1 MHLLATT
8 PGTIADGSTAVD
20 LAQTPGD
27 IVVLSSADTDIAL
40 LAAAQK
46 RRRAQ
51 DPTAPL
57 LRLAPILRLGHNF
70 SVDLYME
77 TVARARL
84 VIARLLGGSAYWPY
98 GIERLVE
105 TCHTNGIPLAL
116 VPGDDKLDPEL
127 EQLSTLEPDR
137 VHRLWRYL
145 AEGGPANAD
154 NLLRYA
160 GSLIGCEMQ
169 WAEPAALLRAGL
181 YWPDRALPSLGEI
194 SALWRGNGGIV
205 PILFY
210 RALVQSGNTA
220 PVDGLVDA
228 LPARRLRPLP
238 FFVHSL
244 KDGESAALIGELF
257 AAAPPAVIL
266 NATGFCVGAGR
277 AADPLASA
285 NCPILQVVFAGA
297 DEESWRSG
305 TRGLGPRDLAMNV
318 ALPEIDG
325 RILSRAV
332 SFKAPLGRDPET
344 EADLV
349 GYEPVADRIAFVADF
364 ARNWARLRA
373 KTSAERR
380 VALILANYPNR
391 DGRIGNG
398 VGLDT
403 PASAI
408 AILRAL
414 SEASY
419 RIADAP
425 DGPEELIQRL
435 LGGPTNGNPGG
446 PAQEL
451 LSFADYSA
459 FFATLPMAVQQAVAA
474 RWGAAERD
482 PFFRPGRL
490 DCGRFAIPGFRAGN
504 VAVLIQPARGYNM
517 DPKATY
523 HDPALVPPHSYFA
536 VYAWLANEFRAD
548 AVIHLGKHGTLEWL
562 PGKAL
567 ALSAECFPEAVLAPL
582 PHLYPFIVN
591 DPGEGTQAKRRAQ
604 AVIIDHLTPPLTR
617 AGSYGPMAELER
629 LIDEYYEAA
638 LGDARRLSVLTS
650 AILEQARATGLE
662 GDCGITAGDETSAAL
677 RKLDGFLCELK
688 ELQIRDGLHVFGQ
701 SPEGERLHSLLVAFA
716 RPGRGTAPQEA
727 SLLRALAADLGL
739 GEDPLGEDPAEPW
752 TGARPWAL
760 AGPGPWRSCGDTVER
775 LEALALRLVAG
786 EVAPDPSWSQS
797 TAVLDWIDR
806 QLGPAVTGSGAAE
819 ISGLLAG
826 LDGRFVPPG
835 PSGAPSR
842 GRPEVLPTGRNFYS
856 VDTRA
861 VPTQAAWQLGWKS
874 AALLLERHAQEYGD
888 YPARVALS
896 AWGTANMRTG
906 GDDIAQALALIGARP
921 VWERSSGRVTG
932 FEILPASVLDRP
944 RVDVTLRVSGF
955 FRDAFPGLID
965 LFDSAA
971 RAIAALD
978 EPASVNPLAARV
990 AEDRRTLE
998 ANRVPPEEADRRAG
1012 YRVFGSKPGAYGAG
1026 LQTMIDERIWD
1037 GEADLAEAYLGWS
1050 GYAYGA
1056 GCEGRSERE
1065 MLEARL
1071 AETDAVLH
1079 NQDNREHDLLDS
1091 DDYYQFEGGL
1101 ALVVRQLSGH
1111 APAVWHNDHSRPE
1124 MPRIRSLREEL
1135 GRVVRGRAANPRWI
1149 AGVMRHGYKGAA
1161 EIAATVDY
1169 LFAFAATS
1177 RAVDDAH
1184 FDALYDAY
1192 LADDSVRGFM
1202 AEHNPAAL
1210 NETRRRFLEAID
1222 RGLWRPRRNSARED
1236 LTKWSAG

>member
-1 MHLLATT
+1 MHLLATM
-8 PGTIADGSTAVD
+8 PGTIADGSVAVD

-27 IVVLSSADTDIAL
+27 IVLLSSADTEIAL
-40 LAAAQK
+40 LASAQK

-51 DPTAPL
+51 EPLAPP
-57 LRLAPILRLGHNF
+57 LRLAQISRLGHNL

-84 VIARLLGGSAYWPY
+84 VVARLLGGSAYWSY
-98 GIERLVE
+98 GLERLVE
-105 TCHTNGIPLAL
+105 TCRVHSIPLAL
-116 VPGDDKLDPEL
+116 VSGDDKPDPEL
-127 EQLSTLEPDR
+127 EQFSTLEPDQ

-154 NLLRYA
+154 NLLRFA
-160 GSLIGCEMQ
+160 GSLIGWETQ
-169 WAEPAALLRAGL
+169 WAEPAPLLRAGL
-181 YWPDRALPSLGEI
+181 YWPDRALPSLAEI
-194 SALWRGNGGIV
+194 TALWRGNGGIV
-205 PILFY
+205 PIVFY
-210 RALVQSGNTA
+210 RALAQSGNTA
-220 PVDGLVDA
+220 PVDALVEA
-228 LPARRLRPLP
+228 LSGRRLRPLP
-238 FFVHSL
+238 LFVHSL
-244 KDGESAALIGELF
+244 KDGEGAALIAELC

-266 NATGFCVGAGR
+266 NATGFSVGAGG
-277 AADPLASA
+277 AADSLASA
-285 NCPILQVVFAGA
+285 DCPILQVVFAGG
-297 DEESWRSG
+297 DEDSWRTG

-332 SFKAPLGRDPET
+332 SFKASLGRDPET

-349 GYEPVADRIAFVADF
+349 GYKPVADRIAFVADL
-364 ARNWARLRA
+364 ARNWARLRT
-373 KTSAERR
+373 KPPAERR
-380 VALILANYPNR
+380 IALILANYPNR

-408 AILRAL
+408 AILHAL
-414 SEASY
+414 TEAGY

-425 DGPEELIQRL
+425 DDPEELVHRL
-435 LGGPTNGNPGG
+435 LDGPTNGNPGV
-446 PAQEL
+446 PSEES

-459 FFATLPMAVQQAVAA
+459 FFAILPSAVQQAVAD

-490 DCGRFAIPGFRAGN
+490 DCGCFAIPGFRAGN
-504 VAVLIQPARGYNM
+504 AAVLIQPARGYNI

-536 VYAWLANEFRAD
+536 VYAWLAEEFRSD
-548 AVIHLGKHGTLEWL
+548 AVVHLGKHGTLEWL

-638 LGDARRLSVLTS
+638 LGDSRRLAVLAS

-662 GDCGITAGDETSAAL
+662 GDCGITAGDEAAAAL

-688 ELQIRDGLHVFGQ
+688 ELQIRDGLHVFGR
-701 SPEGERLHSLLVAFA
+701 SPEDERLHSLLVAFA
-716 RPGRGTAPQEA
+716 RPSRGTAPQDA

-739 GEDPLGEDPAEPW
+739 GEGPFGEDPAEPW
-752 TGARPWAL
+752 TGRRPSAL

-775 LEALALRLVAG
+775 LEALALRLVAS
-786 EVAPDPSWSQS
+786 EVAPEPSWSRS
-797 TAVLDWIDR
+797 TAVLDWIER
-806 QLGPAVTGSGAAE
+806 QLAPAVTGSGAAE
-819 ISGLLAG
+819 IAGLLAG
-826 LDGRFVPPG
+826 LDGRFVLPG

-856 VDTRA
+856 IDTRA

-874 AALLLERHAQEYGD
+874 AALLLERHAQEYGN
-888 YPARVALS
+888 YPAHIALS

-906 GDDIAQALALIGARP
+906 GDDVAQALALMGVRP

-965 LFDSAA
+965 LFDSAV
-971 RAIAALD
+971 RAVAALD
-978 EPASVNPLAARV
+978 EPVSLNPLAARIT
-990 AEDRRTLE
+990 ADRRTLE
-998 ANRVPPEEADRRAG
+998 AQGVPPQEAERRAG

-1026 LQTMIDERIWD
+1026 LQVMIDEKIWD
-1037 GEADLAEAYLGWS
+1037 DEADLAEAYLGWS

-1101 ALVVRQLSGH
+1101 ALVVRRLSGRT
-1111 APAVWHNDHSRPE
+1111 PAVWHNDHSRPE

-1192 LADDSVRGFM
+1192 LADDKVRGFM
-1202 AEHNPAAL
+1202 AERNPAAL
-1210 NETRRRFLEAID
+1210 AETSARFLEAIE
-1222 RGLWRPRRNSARED
+1222 RVLWRPRRNSARED
-1236 LTKWSAG
+1236 LIKWSRP